1 MERQKQATNGR
12 DSINF
17 PMEFRRMVSKY
28 IWKFAKLSE
37 DGYIHLPKKMEIEVI
52 DHNTATPRLRIVKVW
67 RLTPD
72 MHIVDGHGLWY
83 PAEMVRVF
91 EWEKIIRS
99 YETEIQKDK
108 RYAER
113 HKRRDNR

>member
-1 MERQKQATNGR
+1 MEKQKQTMTGR
-12 DSINF
+12 DSLNF
-17 PMEFRRMVSKY
+17 PLEFRKMVSKY

-37 DGYIHLPKKMEIEVI
+37 DGYIHLPKKIEIEVI

-72 MHIVDGHGLWY
+72 MHIVDGHGQWY

-91 EWEKIIRS
+91 EWENIIRS
-99 YETEIQKDK
+99 YETEIQKECRK
-108 RYAER
+108 AQAQQVGI
-113 HKRRDNR
+113 